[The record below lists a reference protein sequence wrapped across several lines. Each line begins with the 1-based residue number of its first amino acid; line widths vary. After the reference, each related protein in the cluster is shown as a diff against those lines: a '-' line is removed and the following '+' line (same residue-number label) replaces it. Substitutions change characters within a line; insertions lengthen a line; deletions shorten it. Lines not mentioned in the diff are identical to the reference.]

1 MANTV
6 KGNCII
12 VDSANQ
18 FLMPAVSTG
27 DGKSGAGIFLK
38 GITLA
43 MTNTATAM
51 MQIGCGDTL
60 GASVVFQLDQITPS
74 MSFDGLWMD
83 NLIVTT
89 ISNGTGFIYFA

>member
-1 MANTV
+1 MNTV

-18 FLMPAVSTG
+18 FLFPEVSDG
-27 DGKSGAGIFLK
+27 DGKSGAPILLK
-38 GITLA
+38 GIALA

-60 GASVVFQLDQITPS
+60 GASVVFQLDQITPTI
-74 MSFDGLWMD
+74 SFDGLWCQ